1 MFGDEPYRRRIV
13 DDELSELIP
22 QLAAVALEGPKGVG
36 KTRTALQYA
45 RTVRRLDDPAEF
57 AVAQAAPERLL
68 DGEPP
73 VLLDEWQRLP
83 SVWDLVRRRV
93 DDGAPAGSFLLT
105 GSAIPDPPP
114 THSGAGRIV
123 RVRMRPFSLAERL
136 ANHTVS
142 LGELLAGER
151 EAVTGTTELTV
162 DVYAEEIL
170 ASGLPGIRGLS
181 GRARRR
187 QLDSYIERVVDR
199 DIPDDA
205 GVTIRNPVALRR
217 WMVAYAAA
225 SSSTASFE
233 KIRDAAS
240 GGEDRKPSKE
250 TAQNY
255 RDALTRVWMLDEVP
269 AWLPSGSTLRE
280 LGQAP
285 KHQLADPALAAELLG
300 ASFETLLA
308 GRGRLIP
315 GAQPDRILLGALFES
330 LVTLSLRVYAQQ
342 KEARVGQLRTVRG
355 RHEADLIVEGRDG
368 GVVAFEVKLAR
379 TATDAHAKHLT
390 WLRQQL
396 GERLRDAVII
406 TTGPTAYRRP
416 DGIAVVPAA
425 LLGP

>member
-1 MFGDEPYRRRIV
+1 VSDGGIYQKRIV
-13 DDELSELIP
+13 DDELTELIP
-22 QLAAVALEGPKGVG
+22 NLAAVALEGPKGVG

-68 DGEPP
+68 DGELP

-105 GSAIPDPPP
+105 GSAVPDQPP

-123 RVRMRPFSLAERL
+123 SVRMRPFSLAERL
-136 ANHTVS
+136 GEPTVGVGAL
-142 LGELLAGER
+142 LGGQR

-162 DVYAEEIL
+162 EHYADEVL

-187 QLDSYIERVVDR
+187 QLDGYLERVVDR
-199 DIPDDA
+199 DVPDDA
-205 GVTIRNPVALRR
+205 GVTIRSPAALRR

-255 RDALTRVWMLDEVP
+255 RDALTRVWVLDEVP
-269 AWLPSGSTLRE
+269 AWLPSGSSLRE
-280 LGQAP
+280 LAQAP
-285 KHQLADPALAAELLG
+285 KHQLVDPALASELLG
-300 ASFETLLA
+300 ASRETLLA

-315 GAQPDRILLGALFES
+315 GASPDRTLLGALFEG
-330 LVTLSLRVYAQQ
+330 LVTLSLRVYAQHN
-342 KEARVGQLRTVRG
+342 EARIGHFRTSRG
-355 RHEADLIVEGRDG
+355 RHEADLIIEGRDG

-379 TATDAHAKHLT
+379 TATDAHVKHLA
-390 WLRQQL
+390 WLSEQL
-396 GERLRDAVII
+396 GDRLRDAVVI

>member
-1 MFGDEPYRRRIV
+1 MSSGEPYRRRIV

-22 QLAAVALEGPKGVG
+22 ELAAVALEGPKGVG

-57 AVAQAAPERLL
+57 ALAEAAPERLL
-68 DGEPP
+68 DGELP

-83 SVWDLVRRRV
+83 SLWDLVRRRV
-93 DDGAPAGSFLLT
+93 DDGAPSGSFLLT
-105 GSAIPDPPP
+105 GSAVPDPPP

-123 RVRMRPFSLAERL
+123 SIRMRPFSLTERL
-136 ANHTVS
+136 GEHTVS
-142 LGELLAGER
+142 LGKLLAGGR

-162 DVYAEEIL
+162 EEYAAEVL
-170 ASGLPGIRGLS
+170 ASGFPGIRRLS

-187 QLDSYIERVVDR
+187 QLDGYIERVVDR

-205 GVTIRNPVALRR
+205 GVTIRNPAVLRR

-250 TAQNY
+250 TVQNY
-255 RDALTRVWMLDEVP
+255 RDALTRVWVLDEVP
-269 AWLPSGSTLRE
+269 AWLPSGSLLRE
-280 LGQAP
+280 LAQAP

-300 ASFETLLA
+300 ASLETLLA

-315 GAQPDRILLGALFES
+315 DAPPDRTLLGALFES
-330 LVTLSLRVYAQQ
+330 LVTLSVCVYAQHN
-342 KEARVGQLRTVRG
+342 EARARHFRTSRG
-355 RHEADLIVEGRDG
+355 RHETDLIIEGRDG
-368 GVVAFEVKLAR
+368 GVVAFEIKLAR

-390 WLRQQL
+390 WLGERL
-396 GERLRDAVII
+396 GERLRDVVII
-406 TTGPTAYRRP
+406 TTGPSAYRRP